1 MYATT
6 NRIMVVKLRMAL
18 KVGRLE
24 TSIFPSIPSGRGPR
38 IRYPTAKAMTAE
50 RMYIILSQNW
60 SPRAASDTIIVS
72 PLPAVQRHAT
82 VVAFPQALN

>member
-24 TSIFPSIPSGRGPR
+24 TSTFPSIPSGRGPR

-60 SPRAASDTIIVS
+60 SPRTVSDVMV
-72 PLPAVQRHAT
+72 LPPRVIQHHAT